1 MPRLIFLG
9 PPGAG
14 KGTQAH
20 TLASYWQIPHIS
32 TGDIFRQAMRD
43 KTPLGVQAK
52 DYVDRGELVP
62 DQLVVDLVA
71 ERLNQPDTQSGWI
84 LDGFPRNLN
93 QAVFL
98 DRLLQKLEQNS
109 TRVVNLEVPDSVVV
123 QRLLARAEKEGRTD
137 DTEEVISRRLEVYRQ
152 ETEPLINFYR
162 DRQQLVSVNGD
173 RSLEQVTSE
182 LQNLL
187 AS

>member
-14 KGTQAH
+14 KGTQAQ
-20 TLASYWQIPHIS
+20 TLAQHLHIPHIS
-32 TGDIFRQAMRD
+32 TGDIFRQAMRERS
-43 KTPLGVQAK
+43 PLGMKAK

-71 ERLNQPDTQSGWI
+71 ERLKQSDTQSGWI
-84 LDGFPRNLN
+84 LDGFPRNLS

-98 DRLLQKLEQNS
+98 DELLKKLEPNS
-109 TRVVNLEVPDSVVV
+109 AGVVNLEVPDRVVV

-137 DTEEVISRRLEVYRQ
+137 DNEEVVRRRLEVYRQ

-162 DRQQLVSVNGD
+162 DRQQLISVNGNQP
-173 RSLEQVTSE
+173 LEKVTSD
-182 LQNLL
+182 LL
-187 AS
+187 DLLGS